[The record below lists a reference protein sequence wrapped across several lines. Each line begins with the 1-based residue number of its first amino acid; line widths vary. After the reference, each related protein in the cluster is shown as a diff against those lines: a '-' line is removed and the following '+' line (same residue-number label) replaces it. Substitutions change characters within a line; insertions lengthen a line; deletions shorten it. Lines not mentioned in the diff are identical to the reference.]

1 MSAPKTAWILSDGKQ
16 GHLSPMLG
24 VVEFLEVAY
33 EIKHVPPVRGIDR
46 LMSPF
51 AGLFGPRQP
60 RAGAAPLDP
69 PYPDLCIASGR
80 RTVSYLRSVKAASP
94 DTFCVYFM
102 DPRSAR
108 AGADLVVS
116 QQHDGLS
123 GASVVQVRTAPHRF
137 SAARLERARQTAR
150 AELTALPR
158 PRVAVLVGGNSRHHH
173 FTRSDTERLTAA
185 IGDLARTGAGL
196 MVTLSRRTPR
206 PLAQAIEALAGC
218 GNTYLWDGSGENP
231 MAEYLA
237 LADDVVVTGDSI
249 SMMGEAAATGRPIHI
264 FQPSGGHRKFDRFLR
279 ALGEVASIGPFPGPM
294 GGTPYPG
301 VDATPFVA
309 ETIRTRYAQRLA
321 ARRERS

>member
-1 MSAPKTAWILSDGKQ
+1 MNAPKSAWILSDGKQ
-16 GHLSPMLG
+16 GHLSPMIG
-24 VVEFLEVAY
+24 VAELLDVDY
-33 EIKHVPPVRGIDR
+33 EIKNVPPMRAMDR
-46 LMSPF
+46 LAAPF
-51 AGLFGPRQP
+51 AGLFGARTLK
-60 RAGAAPLDP
+60 AGAAPLDP

-116 QQHDGLS
+116 QHHDGLT
-123 GASVVQVRTAPHRF
+123 GDRVVQVRTAPHRF
-137 SAARLERARQTAR
+137 SAERLARARQSAR
-150 AELTALPR
+150 PELTALPR
-158 PRVAVLVGGNSRHHH
+158 PRVAVLIGGNSRHHR
-173 FTRSDTERLTAA
+173 FTRSDIERLSAA
-185 IGDLARTGAGL
+185 VGDLARTGAGL

-206 PLAQAIEALAGC
+206 PLAKAIAVMSEC
-218 GNTYLWDGSGENP
+218 RNVYLWDGSGDNP

-237 LADDVVVTGDSI
+237 LADDIVVTGDSI

-279 ALGEVASIGPFPGPM
+279 ALGEVATLGPFPGPM
-294 GGTPYPG
+294 GGERYPC

-309 ETIRTRYAQRLA
+309 DTIRKRYAERLA
-321 ARRERS
+321 ARRERR